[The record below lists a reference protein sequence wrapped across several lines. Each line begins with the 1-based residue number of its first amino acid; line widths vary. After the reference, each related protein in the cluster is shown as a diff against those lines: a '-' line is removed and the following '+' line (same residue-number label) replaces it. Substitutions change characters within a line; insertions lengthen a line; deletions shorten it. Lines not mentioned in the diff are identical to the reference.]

1 MRTVSLL
8 RLAEVSDQR
17 ETNVTGTY
25 PPLAL
30 AYLAATV
37 REGGYR
43 PVIVDGE
50 APLRPLSSVMRE
62 IPPDT
67 VLIGVSTT
75 TLAWPAVRQA
85 AAVLKKSFPG
95 VPVVVGGPHVTAF
108 PEETLRY
115 SEFDVGVIGDGEHSL
130 MELLSRA
137 EAGRSLAGVPGTVYR
152 ENNAIQVDQQVCWV
166 ERLDDLPMPALDL
179 LPLHRYRS
187 VVVKSPF
194 VTMLTSRGCPYKCSF
209 CSQIYMGD
217 KFRFHS
223 ADRII
228 AEMERAERAFGAKEI
243 VMFDETFGANR
254 RVAHEVFEEM
264 QRRKFG
270 FRWNARTRIDLLSD
284 ELLLAMRKSGCYMLH
299 LGIESGTPRILEKM
313 RKGIT
318 LEQVERV
325 VRSAHRM
332 GFRLHGYFMLGYPGE
347 TREEIEATVKL
358 SRRLPLDWASYTVT
372 IPNPRTL
379 LQEQAIAE
387 GLLEPSFWSEYVA
400 GRTDGTIPFLSSA
413 ECDVSYLSGV
423 KRKAYLRFY
432 LRPHTFAR
440 QSAFVLRSGGIR
452 RLAEAGTL
460 WLRELR

>member
-1 MRTVSLL
+1 MKAVALL
-8 RLAEVSDQR
+8 RLAEVTDQR

-37 REGGYR
+37 RKAGYR

-50 APLRPLSSVMRE
+50 APLRPLARVMDE
-62 IPPDT
+62 IPPET
-67 VLIGVSTT
+67 VLIGVTTT
-75 TLAWPAVRQA
+75 TLAWPAVRKSA
-85 AAVLKKSFPG
+85 AELRKRFPG
-95 VPVVVGGPHVTAF
+95 IPLVVGGPHVTAF
-108 PEETLRY
+108 PIETLQY
-115 SEFDVGVIGDGEHSL
+115 SDFDVGVIGDGENSL
-130 MELLSRA
+130 LELLSRA
-137 EAGRSLAGVPGTVYR
+137 ATGRSLTGVPGTVYR
-152 ENNAIQVDQQVCWV
+152 ENNEIQLDERVSWV
-166 ERLDDLPMPALDL
+166 SNLDDLPMPALDL
-179 LPLHRYRS
+179 LPLERYRS
-187 VVVKSPF
+187 VVVQDPF

-209 CSQIYMGD
+209 CSQIYMGE

-223 ADRII
+223 ADRILE
-228 AEMERAERAFGAKEI
+228 EMERAERDFGAREI

-254 RVAHEVFEEM
+254 KVAHAVFEEM
-264 QRRKFG
+264 QRREFG
-270 FRWNARTRIDLLSD
+270 FRWNARTRIDLLND

-325 VRSAHRM
+325 VKSAHRM

-347 TREEIEATVKL
+347 TRQEIEATVAL

-379 LQEQAIAE
+379 LQEQAVEE
-387 GLLEPSFWSEYVA
+387 GLLDPDFWSDYVA
-400 GRTDGTIPFLSSA
+400 GRTDGTIPFLSSK

-423 KRKAYLRFY
+423 KRNAYLRFY

-452 RLAEAGTL
+452 RLVEAGTL